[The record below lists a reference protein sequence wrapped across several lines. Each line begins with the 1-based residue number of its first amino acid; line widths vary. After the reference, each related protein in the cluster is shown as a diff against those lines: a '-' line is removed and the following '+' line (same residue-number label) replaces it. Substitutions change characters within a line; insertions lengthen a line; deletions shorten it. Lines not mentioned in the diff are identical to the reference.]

1 MTADP
6 VIVADVTIS
15 DELRALFAARRGV
28 WRSAP
33 PPMTVVTEPDAPA
46 PGPMS
51 QMPEWQRIALRQDGA
66 RPLVFRGVPVVDL
79 RQSIAAPEGEAE
91 LQIALYLGEA
101 GNFFAGLSAVPAT
114 SMPGR
119 PLFRAR
125 ALEAEADFTL
135 LLEDFTPEACVEP
148 IFGTDAA
155 QRDLLSRAQLA
166 LRAAFTSMVADCLN
180 KGMLPV

>member
-1 MTADP
+1 MTSGP

-15 DELRALFAARRGV
+15 DELRALLAARRGV
-28 WRSAP
+28 LQPGRSA
-33 PPMTVVTEPDAPA
+33 TVASTEPAVSSPA
-46 PGPMS
+46 LMS

-66 RPLVFRGVPVVDL
+66 RPLVFRGAPVVDL
-79 RQSIAAPEGEAE
+79 RQSVAAPEGEAE
-91 LQIALYLGEA
+91 IQIALYVGET
-101 GNFFAGLSAVPAT
+101 GGFFAGLAAIPAI

-119 PLFRAR
+119 AQFRAK
-125 ALEAEADFTL
+125 ALEAETDFTR
-135 LLEDFTPEACVEP
+135 LLEDFAPEACVEP